1 MSFSNSLNVV
11 MARERERERAQIV
24 GCALIRNHH
33 CCLHR
38 RFHGTRSLSVFSSSA
53 QHTTSSPLHSASVQ
67 ITGFADL
74 VNPNPWKFDL
84 PERREKEKND
94 PSQDYLSPK
103 KLVEL
108 TGESNLHKVSYLE
121 FSINTLENSLGN
133 FGIIIKREGHSN

>member
-1 MSFSNSLNVV
+1 M
-11 MARERERERAQIV
+11 
-24 GCALIRNHH
+24 
-33 CCLHR
+33 
-38 RFHGTRSLSVFSSSA
+38 FSSSA

-84 PERREKEKND
+84 PERREKEKDD

-108 TGESNLHKVSYLE
+108 TGESNLHKVNYLE

-133 FGIIIKREGHSN
+133 FGIITKKKKKEAIPINFFLDYI